1 MDEKLKEIY
10 LKAFKLMLTSRL
22 FDKKAMKLIKQGKS
36 FFFISGSGHE
46 APQVALGMFYNPKSD
61 FAFPYYRDV
70 AFNLAVGVTPY
81 DLFLSLLGKKDD
93 YFSGGRQLP
102 THYGAKHLNIVS
114 QSSSTGMQ
122 YLQAVGLAHSIK
134 FKGDKG
140 IVYVSGG
147 EGSTSEG
154 EFFEAVNWATREK
167 VPVIFL
173 IENNNYAISVPFEK
187 QGGAKNVGLLDHF
200 AGYQNLLKLKCDG
213 SDFVEAYKIMHVAY
227 SHAYETYEPV
237 LIEASVPRLDSHS
250 SSDDQKKYRD
260 INELYEDQERDPIK
274 ILQEYLLHCD
284 IISKEEIQN
293 LYNSLE
299 DEIDEAAEKA
309 IAQAD
314 PEPESA
320 IKYVFDE
327 NPPKLTYRE
336 AKYLSENKVVMVDA
350 INHALK
356 EEMEK
361 NPNAIIFGEDV
372 EDDKGGVFTA
382 TKGLSTKFGTN
393 RVFNSP
399 LAEAS
404 IIGTAIGMALN
415 GLKPIVEIQ
424 FGDYI
429 WTAFMQIRNELST
442 FRYRSNNH
450 WPAPVVIRTPV
461 GGYIHGGLC
470 HSQNIEAFFTH
481 IPGIYIVYPSNAEDA
496 KGLLKTAIR
505 LNDPVLFLEHKGLY
519 RNALASTKEPD
530 DEYLIPFGKAKIVKE
545 GKNLTIITYG
555 LMVYEAIKASEKFI
569 NNGYSIEIID
579 LRTLVPLDFETIANS
594 VKKTNRVLVLHEDTL
609 FNGFGAE
616 ISAQI
621 SEKLF
626 TYLDAPILRVAAK
639 DTPIPYATNLE
650 NYILPSRADIE
661 NKIDYLLKF

>member
-1 MDEKLKEIY
+1 METELKDIY
-10 LKAFKLMLTSRL
+10 LKAFRTMLTSRL

-36 FFFISGSGHE
+36 FFFISGAGHE
-46 APQVALGMFYNPKSD
+46 APQVAFGMFYNSKND
-61 FAFPYYRDV
+61 FAFPYYRDI
-70 AFNLAVGVTPY
+70 AFNLSVGVTPY

-122 YLQAVGLAHSIK
+122 YLQAVGVAHSIK

-140 IVYVSGG
+140 VVYVSGG
-147 EGSTSEG
+147 EGSASEG
-154 EFFEAVNWATREK
+154 EFFEAVNWASREK
-167 VPVIFL
+167 VPVVFV

-200 AGYQNLLKLKCDG
+200 AGYENLLKLKCDG
-213 SDFVEAYKIMHVAY
+213 TDFIESLQVMEVAYKHALEVGEPVIVEANV
-227 SHAYETYEPV
+227 V
-237 LIEASVPRLDSHS
+237 RLESHS
-250 SSDDQKKYRD
+250 SSDDQRKYRP
-260 INELYEDQERDPIK
+260 IEELYEQQEKDPIK
-274 ILQEYLLHCD
+274 ILQEYLEHCE
-284 IISKEEIQN
+284 IVTHEEIQKI
-293 LYNSLE
+293 YNQIE

-309 IAQAD
+309 LIALD

-327 NPPKLTYRE
+327 NPPKLNFRE
-336 AKYLSENKVVMVDA
+336 PKYLSENKIVMVDA

-356 EEMEK
+356 EELDK
-361 NPNAIIFGEDV
+361 NSSVLVFGEDV

-404 IIGTAIGMALN
+404 IVGTAIGMALN
-415 GLKPIVEIQ
+415 GLKPVVEIQ

-429 WTAFMQIRNELST
+429 WTAYMQIRNELST

-450 WPAPVVIRTPV
+450 WPSPVVIRTPV

-519 RNALASTKEPD
+519 RNALASTLEPD

-545 GKNLTIITYG
+545 GSDLTIITYG
-555 LMVYEAIKASEKFI
+555 LMVYEAIKAAEKFI
-569 NNGYSIEIID
+569 NQGFTIEIID
-579 LRTLVPLDFETIANS
+579 LRTLVPLDFDAIEKSI
-594 VKKTNRVLVLHEDTL
+594 KKTNKVLIIHEDTL
-609 FNGFGAE
+609 FSGFGGE

-626 TYLDAPILRVAAK
+626 ENLDAPVLRVGAK
-639 DTPIPYATNLE
+639 DTPIPYAPNLE
-650 NYILPSRADIE
+650 NFILPSRKDIE
-661 NKIDYLLKF
+661 TKIEYLLKY

>member
-36 FFFISGSGHE
+36 FFFISGAGHE
-46 APQVALGMFYNPKSD
+46 APQIAFGMYYNTKND

-134 FKGDKG
+134 YKGEKG
-140 IVYVSGG
+140 VVYVSGG

-154 EFFEAVNWATREK
+154 EFFEAINWATREK
-167 VPVIFL
+167 VPIIFL
-173 IENNNYAISVPFEK
+173 IENNSYAISVPFEK

-200 AGYQNLLKLKCDG
+200 VGYPNLLKLKCDG
-213 SDFVEAYKIMHVAY
+213 SDFVESYKIMHAAY

-237 LIEASVPRLDSHS
+237 LIEASLPRLESHS

-274 ILQEYLLHCD
+274 IMQEYLLHCE
-284 IISKEEIQN
+284 IISKDEIQN
-293 LYNSLE
+293 LYNSIE
-299 DEIDEAAEKA
+299 DEIDNAAE
-309 IAQAD
+309 QALSQPD

-320 IKYVFDE
+320 TKFVFDE
-327 NPPKLTYRE
+327 NPPKLNFTE
-336 AKYLSENKVVMVDA
+336 AKYVSDNKIVVVDA
-350 INHALK
+350 INHALM

-361 NPNAIIFGEDV
+361 NPNIVVYGEDV

-404 IIGTAIGMALN
+404 IVGTAIGMALN
-415 GLKPIVEIQ
+415 GLKPVIEIQ

-442 FRYRSNNH
+442 IRYRSNNH
-450 WPAPVVIRTPV
+450 WAAPIVIRAPV

-470 HSQNIEAFFTH
+470 HSQNIEAFFVH
-481 IPGIYIVYPSNAEDA
+481 IPGIYVVYPSNAEDA

-519 RNALASTKEPD
+519 RNALASTQEPD

-545 GKNLTIITYG
+545 GKHLTIVTYG
-555 LMVYEAIKASEKFI
+555 LMVYEAIKASQKFI
-569 NNGYSIEIID
+569 NSGYNIEIID

-609 FNGFGAE
+609 FHGFGAE

-626 TYLDAPILRVAAK
+626 TYLDAPIVRVAAK
-639 DTPIPYATNLE
+639 DTPIPYAPNLE

-661 NKIDYLLKF
+661 SKIEYLLKY